1 MRHKLKHKL
10 MRFCVIETLAIFYTF
25 IVKSRDKM
33 SQYTS
38 NPRENTSSTLGGYF
52 VF

>member
-10 MRFCVIETLAIFYTF
+10 MRYCVIETLVFLHIY
-25 IVKSRDKM
+25 
-33 SQYTS
+33 SQKPRQNVTS
-38 NPRENTSSTLGGYF
+38 NPRENTSSTLEGYF

>member
-10 MRFCVIETLAIFYTF
+10 MRYCVIETLAIYYTF
-25 IVKSRDKM
+25 IVKSPDKI

-38 NPRENTSSTLGGYF
+38 NSRENTSSTLEGYF